1 MAMFGRQ
8 KESGAPSDTRIN
20 TVIGEGTLMTGTLRV
35 EGSLLVNGEFE
46 GTLTATESAI
56 IGKTGSVRAG
66 ISAREILVAGKV
78 RGKVLA
84 KERVELQTGARLEG
98 DVIAK
103 SFMIEEG
110 VFFQGNCSMG
120 EEVSL
125 EESKSI
131 GSGKSGGAGT
141 HGDPT
146 SGQPGLGL
154 LGQR

>member
-8 KESGAPSDTRIN
+8 KDGGAPSDTKIN

-66 ISAREILVAGKV
+66 INAREILVAGKV
-78 RGKVLA
+78 RGKIVA
-84 KERVELQTGARLEG
+84 KDRVELQTGARLEG
-98 DVIAK
+98 DVLAK

-120 EEVSL
+120 DDIGL
-125 EESKSI
+125 EESTPI
-131 GSGKSGGAGT
+131 GSAKS
-141 HGDPT
+141 
-146 SGQPGLGL
+146 SGLGPQGESNTGQSGLGL

>member
-8 KESGAPSDTRIN
+8 KDSGAPSDTRIN

-125 EESKSI
+125 EESKPI
-131 GSGKSGGAGT
+131 GSSKSGGAGT
-141 HGDPT
+141 HGDT
-146 SGQPGLGL
+146 ASGQPGLGL

>member
-8 KESGAPSDTRIN
+8 KETGAPSDTRIN

-66 ISAREILVAGKV
+66 IHAREILVAGKV
-78 RGKVLA
+78 RGKVVA
-84 KERVELQTGARLEG
+84 KDRVELQTGARLEG
-98 DVIAK
+98 DVLAK

-120 EEVSL
+120 DDVNL
-125 EESKSI
+125 EEATPINATKVGGI
-131 GSGKSGGAGT
+131 GTNGEGAT
-141 HGDPT
+141 A
-146 SGQPGLGL
+146 QPGLGL

>member
-1 MAMFGRQ
+1 MAMFGGK
-8 KESGAPSDTRIN
+8 KEGGAPSDTRIN

-46 GTLTATESAI
+46 GTISATESAI

-66 ISAREILVAGKV
+66 INAREILVAGKV
-78 RGKVLA
+78 RGKIVA
-84 KERVELQTGARLEG
+84 KDRVELQTGARLEG
-98 DVIAK
+98 DVLAK

-120 EEVSL
+120 DDAAHEEATPISSAKPAGVGPQG
-125 EESKSI
+125 ES
-131 GSGKSGGAGT
+131 
-141 HGDPT
+141 T